1 MSTARAIAEAVS
13 VLRNGGVVLHATEGV
28 WGLACDPFDDAAVRQ
43 IFELK
48 GRPANKGLILIG
60 GSDRVFEPELVR
72 VPADVRSRIR
82 QSWPGANSWVLPTTR
97 FSELVTGGRESV
109 AVRVPGHEQAQ
120 ALAAAFGGP
129 LVSTSANRTGEPP
142 ATSMRQADALELAAD
157 HRLAGEVLAPGSA
170 STLRLPNGEVL
181 RG

>member
-1 MSTARAIAEAVS
+1 MSTAIAIAEAIS
-13 VLRNGGVVLHATEGV
+13 VLRQGGVVLHATEGV

-43 IFELK
+43 VFELK

-60 GSDRVFEPELVR
+60 GSDAVFEPELARLPREVQ
-72 VPADVRSRIR
+72 ARIR
-82 QSWPGANSWVLPTTR
+82 RSWPGANSWVLPTSR
-97 FSELVTGGRESV
+97 FSELVTGGRETV
-109 AVRVPGHEQAQ
+109 AARVPGHEQAQ

-129 LVSTSANRTGEPP
+129 LVSTSANRTGDAP
-142 ATSMRQADALELAAD
+142 ATSMAQADALGLGAD
-157 HRLAGEVLAPGSA
+157 HRLPGEVLAPGSA